1 MRNNEIVEKVGA
13 VLQAV
18 PGVAAVVLG
27 GSRARGTA
35 SAESD
40 HDFGLYYE
48 PDAPIDVA
56 ALQAAIAPLV
66 DDAEKQI
73 VTRIGEW
80 GPRING
86 GGWLSLG
93 GSKVD
98 LLYRDLGRVRSAI
111 AECRA
116 GRITIDYQPGHPHGF
131 STPIYMGEI
140 AICVPLCDP
149 TGVIG
154 SLKADVHP
162 FPEALKTAIVGKF
175 RWEVQFSIDNAALA
189 VKRSEQTHVAGCA
202 YRALCCIAQVLF
214 ALNGRYLIN
223 EKAALVEAATFPVT
237 IAGLNAAGNRHL
249 GRRSATATL
258 PARFSPSTR
267 CREIWT
273 RLSHAQRLRA

>member
-1 MRNNEIVEKVGA
+1 MRNNEIVETAGRRASSGSGRGRRGA
-13 VLQAV
+13 RRHPA
-18 PGVAAVVLG
+18 PAEP
-27 GSRARGTA
+27 RARTP
-35 SAESD
+35 D

-66 DDAEKQI
+66 DDAAKQI

-93 GSKVD
+93 GNKVD

-116 GRITIDYQPGHPHGF
+116 GRIAIDYQPGHPHGF

-149 TGVIG
+149 AGVIG

-189 VKRSEQTHVAGCA
+189 AKRSEQTHVAGCA

-214 ALNGRYLIN
+214 AVNGRAI
-223 EKAALVEAATFPVT
+223 
-237 IAGLNAAGNRHL
+237 
-249 GRRSATATL
+249 S
-258 PARFSPSTR
+258 STR
-267 CREIWT
+267 RRRWSKP
-273 RLSHAQRLRA
+273 RHFL